1 MKETENTVEQES
13 IEKQP
18 NVIDLNQ
25 FLNEFGAG
33 LMDSVS
39 KQHPPVYDGV
49 PNAHWDQIMSD
60 LKRRPFD
67 ARFCLQKAIAEH
79 W

>member
-1 MKETENTVEQES
+1 MNEIENTVEQES

-49 PNAHWDQIMSD
+49 PNQQLSIRMTIIYKKYHY
-60 LKRRPFD
+60 
-67 ARFCLQKAIAEH
+67 
-79 W
+79 